1 VPSATV
7 GTFNPDDD
15 TALLDAYSQSVI
27 RAVEMVGP
35 AVAKVDTGRGGGS
48 GVVFTPD
55 GFVLTN
61 HHVVDRAAAITVTL
75 PDGRSGRADLVG
87 QDAHTDLAVLRID
100 APGVPWARFGDS
112 RRLRVGQ
119 VAIAIGNPYGFHH
132 SVTAGVVSAVG
143 RSLRSRTGRVID
155 DVVQTDAA
163 LNPGNSGGPLVTS
176 TGDVVGINTA
186 VIMPAQGL
194 SFAVASATARFIA
207 SRLIRDGRIRRSYI
221 GLGGQ
226 NVPVPRLLAR
236 HHAVAT
242 TSGVLVTTVEPASPA
257 AKAGLREGDLIVSF
271 GNQSIAGVDDLHRY
285 LTDEQIGEPT
295 AVVVLRGTER
305 RMLTIVPAESQRD

>member
-1 VPSATV
+1 VAPANLDTLYQ
-7 GTFNPDDD
+7 DDD
-15 TALLDAYSQSVI
+15 ALLLDAYSQSVI
-27 RAVEMVGP
+27 RAVETVGP

-61 HHVVDRAAAITVTL
+61 HHVVERAASITVTL
-75 PDGRSGRADLVG
+75 PDGRTSRADLVG

-100 APGVPWARFGDS
+100 APGVPFARLGDS

-119 VAIAIGNPYGFHH
+119 IAIAIGNPYGFHH
-132 SVTAGVVSAVG
+132 SVTAGVVSAIG
-143 RSLRSRTGRVID
+143 RSLRSRTGRLID

-194 SFAVASATARFIA
+194 SFAVASTTARFIA
-207 SRLIRDGRIRRSYI
+207 SRLIRDGRVRRSYI

-242 TSGVLVTTVEPASPA
+242 TSGVLVTSVEPASPA
-257 AKAGLREGDLIVSF
+257 SKAGLRDGDLIVSF
-271 GNQSIAGVDDLHRY
+271 GSQPIAGVDDLHRV
-285 LTDEQIGEPT
+285 LTDDQIGEPT

-305 RMLTIVPAESQRD
+305 RMLTVVPAESQRD

>member
-1 VPSATV
+1 MAPANLDTLYQ
-7 GTFNPDDD
+7 DDD
-15 TALLDAYSQSVI
+15 ALLLDAYSQSVI
-27 RAVEMVGP
+27 RAVETVGP

-61 HHVVDRAAAITVTL
+61 HHVVERAASITVTL
-75 PDGRSGRADLVG
+75 PDGRTSRADLVG

-100 APGVPWARFGDS
+100 APGVPFARLGDS

-119 VAIAIGNPYGFHH
+119 IAIAIGNPYGFHH
-132 SVTAGVVSAVG
+132 SVTAGVVSAIG
-143 RSLRSRTGRVID
+143 RSLRSRTGRLID

-194 SFAVASATARFIA
+194 SFAVASTTARFIA
-207 SRLIRDGRIRRSYI
+207 SRLIRDGRVRRSYI

-242 TSGVLVTTVEPASPA
+242 TSGVLVTSVEPASPA
-257 AKAGLREGDLIVSF
+257 SKAGLRDGDLIVSF
-271 GNQSIAGVDDLHRY
+271 GSQPIAGVDDLHRV
-285 LTDEQIGEPT
+285 LTDDQIGEPT

-305 RMLTIVPAESQRD
+305 RMLTVVPAESQRD